1 MKLHCLALS
10 LLLYGAAASA
20 DVKPLTQSQWPR
32 TVAEAVPH
40 IVAAM
45 TPTTISVVSRTSKD
59 SLFLFMGEWG
69 DDIEQ
74 LLGLNKG
81 NEELAASACGQP
93 CPVKQA
99 TLLLM
104 EAAWG
109 TLDHDR

>member
-1 MKLHCLALS
+1 MKLHCLALF
-10 LLLYGAAASA
+10 LLLFSAEGFA
-20 DVKPLTQSQWPR
+20 DVKPLPQSQWPR

-45 TPTTISVVSRTSKD
+45 TPTTRSVVSRTSKD

-74 LLGLNKG
+74 LVGLDKG
-81 NEELAASACGQP
+81 NKALIENACGQP
-93 CPVKQA
+93 CPVKQV

-104 EAAWG
+104 EAAWA

>member
-1 MKLHCLALS
+1 MKLHGLALS

-20 DVKPLTQSQWPR
+20 DIQPLTQSQWPR

-40 IVAAM
+40 IIAAM
-45 TPTTISVVSRTSKD
+45 TPTTISIVSRTSKD

-69 DDIEQ
+69 DDIEK
-74 LLGLNKG
+74 LLGLNMG

-99 TLLLM
+99 TQLLM

>member
-10 LLLYGAAASA
+10 LLLYGAASSA
-20 DVKPLTQSQWPR
+20 DVKPLSQSQWPR